1 MTTIHN
7 SQSTKQHE
15 SWSTHV
21 QVLQRQSLKPTHL
34 PQQLLIS
41 LPTKEG
47 GVLIEMKQ
55 VGTGKEQLSPVSP
68 HRLFDE
74 WHEA

>member
-1 MTTIHN
+1 MKVGQPI
-7 SQSTKQHE
+7 
-15 SWSTHV
+15 V
-21 QVLQRQSLKPTHL
+21 QVLRRQSLKPTHL

-41 LPTKEG
+41 LPTKEC
-47 GVLIEMKQ
+47 GVLKEIKQ

-68 HRLFDE
+68 HRLFDP